1 MERREEEEAYEPES
15 RRMSGLMMAVLGG
28 IIISA
33 FVLLVLLLV
42 SESYMTMPAKCLPLE
57 DPKLAEKVGDSTR
70 QCFEKDTNLRVDR
83 DKPSEEKDQA
93 CDEMTPNEY
102 RASVR
107 VQVITDRTGYG
118 KTVLVPETT
127 IYDSAFERWHINGTK
142 QMAWAMTYCLCPGCN
157 GIHPGV
163 CEECTP
169 RTPGCDVEPPE
180 FDCWVRIRRSEAGFP
195 IFNIGVTK
203 VRFEKF
209 RAERND
215 AFLIS
220 LIFFIVLFGLLL
232 IAGFF
237 LGLPAKLFGNS
248 DKSYTP

>member
-1 MERREEEEAYEPES
+1 
-15 RRMSGLMMAVLGG
+15 
-28 IIISA
+28 
-33 FVLLVLLLV
+33 
-42 SESYMTMPAKCLPLE
+42 
-57 DPKLAEKVGDSTR
+57 
-70 QCFEKDTNLRVDR
+70 
-83 DKPSEEKDQA
+83 
-93 CDEMTPNEY
+93 
-102 RASVR
+102 
-107 VQVITDRTGYG
+107 
-118 KTVLVPETT
+118 
-127 IYDSAFERWHINGTK
+127 
-142 QMAWAMTYCLCPGCN
+142 MAWAMTYCLCPGCN

-209 RAERND
+209 RVRFLQFISAGSLELTFDIQAERND

-220 LIFFIVLFGLLL
+220 LILFIVLFGLLL

-248 DKSYTP
+248 DKSYTPLEDPPHEA